1 MANVHHYYFDKFV
14 ISTLSTSEREKE
26 WKACLIPYAMILVS
40 GKRIC
45 VCKLL
50 YIWHD
55 IFCGSFVS
63 FYLGIT
69 IHLNGFDI
77 FHNHYAYHMFYMKV
91 YALNCNCSIQQ
102 LWTNQ
107 ENENSKKIIYIS
119 MNTRVIVNNRSK
131 IISFH
136 LWKENKWKILK

>member
-1 MANVHHYYFDKFV
+1 MANVHHDYFDKFV

-69 IHLNGFDI
+69 IHLMGLTSFITIMLIICFTWRFTPKIAIVRYSNYEQTKKMKIVKKLFI
-77 FHNHYAYHMFYMKV
+77 FR
-91 YALNCNCSIQQ
+91 
-102 LWTNQ
+102 WTH
-107 ENENSKKIIYIS
+107 EWSLIIAVKLFRFICERKTSGRY
-119 MNTRVIVNNRSK
+119 
-131 IISFH
+131 
-136 LWKENKWKILK
+136 